1 MVYQKGSVLGPLLFN
16 IFLSDLIYLVES
28 TDIVNYAGDTLP
40 YSATECVIEKLRH
53 LSSSLFK
60 WYSSNCMKVNGGKSH
75 IVMSGKQMM
84 IANIFNNELA
94 SQSVEEL
101 LGIDIDSALTFE
113 SHINKICKKVIL

>member
-1 MVYQKGSVLGPLLFN
+1 
-16 IFLSDLIYLVES
+16 
-28 TDIVNYAGDTLP
+28 
-40 YSATECVIEKLRH
+40 
-53 LSSSLFK
+53 
-60 WYSSNCMKVNGGKSH
+60 
-75 IVMSGKQMM
+75 MM